1 MKRIIL
7 AIAVTTSTA
16 TLADTATEIGKAIGN
31 TASSRPAKAAA
42 QSVGDAANAT
52 MWQSVCN
59 GDGNLSH
66 SAHCYMTP
74 DGRRA
79 WEYPE
84 GPKRLYWLKLGKEQH
99 KQYIQRQ
106 QQQHRQDAAE
116 AERMYKVHKMNSQ
129 LCDFWQ
135 DQEPSGRRS
144 RKIEEHCG

>member
-7 AIAVTTSTA
+7 AIAVTTSTT
-16 TLADTATEIGKAIGN
+16 TLADNATEIGKAIGN
-31 TASSRPAKAAA
+31 AASSKPAKEAAR
-42 QSVGDAANAT
+42 SFGNVTKGS
-52 MWQSVCN
+52 MWQSICN
-59 GDGNLSH
+59 GEGSLSH

-84 GPKRLYWLKLGKEQH
+84 GPERLYWLKLGKEQH

-106 QQQHRQDAAE
+106 QKQRRQDAAE
-116 AERMYKVHKMNSQ
+116 AERMYKAHKMNSQ

-135 DQEPSGRRS
+135 DQEPSERRS